1 MSEQSPAVSRRLIWQ
16 ALRIAAPIT
25 VVVVPFGY
33 ATAGARANVLM
44 GVGCGLAF
52 GVGVGLRGGPR
63 GGPWTGILVGAIV
76 GIATALLVGG
86 LPFNGMGW
94 LLPPILAL
102 AVGLIDGLGASSLS
116 GYRDVTRET
125 LVMSAM
131 LALGLL
137 PSRLMLVGFIWSLW
151 MLALLLLLTPWIV
164 LVAGLLSQHREGWR
178 DPRPPRWLLL
188 AAAVL
193 PPVMVLGLLDEGFP
207 LSQVAWQVPFMIV
220 AIPASAFL
228 LGRTAMTWLQ
238 PRLRVYGRLADY
250 LRVMWVPIGGFAV
263 GYVTIIVVFA
273 GFYGMLEHFQP
284 GAFAGAATGISEWL
298 SFAFFT
304 AIAQDY
310 ATVSPVSMSAR
321 LLVGTHL
328 ILSVGWALVLFAAVM
343 SSIQPRLERIARRDA
358 EEGGD

>member
-1 MSEQSPAVSRRLIWQ
+1 MSERSPGMFRRLIWQ
-16 ALRIAAPIT
+16 ALRIAAPIAM
-25 VVVVPFGY
+25 VVVPFGY

-52 GVGVGLRGGPR
+52 GVGFGLRGGRR
-63 GGPWTGILVGAIV
+63 GGPWTGILVGTIV

-116 GYRDVTRET
+116 GYRDVSRET
-125 LVMSAM
+125 LVVSAL

-137 PSRLMLVGFIWSLW
+137 ASRLALVGFIMSLW
-151 MLALLLLLTPWIV
+151 LLILLLLLTPWIV

-178 DPRPPRWLLL
+178 DPRPPRRLLL
-188 AAAVL
+188 ATALL
-193 PPVMVLGLLDEGFP
+193 PPLMVLGLLDEGFR
-207 LSQVAWQVPFMIV
+207 LSQVAWQVPVMLV

-263 GYVTIIVVFA
+263 GYVAIIVVFA
-273 GFYGMLEHFQP
+273 GFYGMLEHSQP
-284 GAFAGAATGISEWL
+284 GAFAGAAMGIGEWL

-310 ATVSPVSMSAR
+310 VTVSPVSMSAR
-321 LLVGTHL
+321 MLVGAHL

-343 SSIQPRLERIARRDA
+343 SSIQPRLERIALRDA
-358 EEGGD
+358 EESRD